1 MGFMYLKSTLTYYA
15 MTHKKEFYDTP
26 MSKKFLKYAIEH
38 LSVQDHHKNPILFI
52 ITKLNFGTCPG
63 EYQVN
68 RFEYKIGTSDE
79 LVDILFNMSLTHSIS
94 EISNGM
100 FGNITMSFMET
111 TFGSNIDADII
122 QMFVDKFNSPSVP

>member
-1 MGFMYLKSTLTYYA
+1 MKATSTYYT
-15 MTHKKEFYDTP
+15 MTNKKEFYDTP
-26 MSKKFLKYAIEH
+26 MSKKFLKHAIEH
-38 LSVQDHHKNPILFI
+38 LTVQDHQKNPILFI
-52 ITKLNFGTCPG
+52 VTKLNFGTCPG

-122 QMFVDKFNSPSVP
+122 QMFVDKFNSPFVP

>member
-1 MGFMYLKSTLTYYA
+1 M
-15 MTHKKEFYDTP
+15 P
-26 MSKKFLKYAIEH
+26 
-38 LSVQDHHKNPILFI
+38 I

-68 RFEYKIGTSDE
+68 RVEYKIGTSDE

-94 EISNGM
+94 DISNGM

-111 TFGSNIDADII
+111 TFGSNIDDDII